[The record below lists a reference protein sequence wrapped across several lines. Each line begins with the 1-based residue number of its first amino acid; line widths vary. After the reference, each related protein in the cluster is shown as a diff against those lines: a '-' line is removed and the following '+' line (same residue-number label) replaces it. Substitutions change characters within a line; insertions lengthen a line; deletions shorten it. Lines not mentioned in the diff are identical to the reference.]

1 MFKPSPFRFFGSVVS
16 NTVVEQPQV
25 EVDLE
30 EDRMEGGGGVPV
42 VVSKKRKVRYLPGER
57 LLKKVNKQ
65 RAKGKIK
72 KGAADV
78 EKSIENVLEALRIS

>member
-25 EVDLE
+25 EVE

-78 EKSIENVLEALRIS
+78 EKSIENVLEALRITA